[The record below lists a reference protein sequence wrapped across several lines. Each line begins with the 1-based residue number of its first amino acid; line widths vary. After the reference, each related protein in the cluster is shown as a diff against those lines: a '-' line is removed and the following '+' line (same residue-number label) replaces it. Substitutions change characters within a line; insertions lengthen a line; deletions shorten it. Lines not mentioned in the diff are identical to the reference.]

1 MKSDAPVDLDA
12 AIPVDLSVLAELVG
26 DDPDMMQFAFNE
38 FLETTPADLAELAG
52 TAATGD
58 FPGMR
63 DCAHRLKGACNMIG
77 GLEAGELAYEL
88 EKRSFAG
95 DLGDRDNLP
104 NDVAHAVG
112 EVLDFAREWLD
123 NRAGGAEA
131 S

>member
-26 DDPDMMQFAFNE
+26 DDPGMMQFAFTE
-38 FLETTPADLAELAG
+38 YLETTPADLSDLAE
-52 TAATGD
+52 AAAAQD

-77 GLEAGELAYEL
+77 GLKAGALAYEL

-95 DLGDRDNLP
+95 DLDGHKARLLLMLALMQHGNDRAAL
-104 NDVAHAVG
+104 AALFERLH
-112 EVLDFAREWLD
+112 
-123 NRAGGAEA
+123 
-131 S
+131 